1 MRTAIRGFTLL
12 ELVLTVAVAAICTTV
27 AVPALGPMLERQRAT
42 SAMEALATQ
51 MQLARMAAITYRQ
64 PAVLCPSPD
73 GASCSSVPD
82 WSGGWMLFLDADA
95 NRRPDPGE
103 EVIRVETAPTSRHL
117 RLLATRG
124 RPQVRYM
131 PDGRSAGSNVTI
143 SVCGRDDLLLGAVI
157 LNNMGRPRRFRPV
170 SPQPCPR

>member
-1 MRTAIRGFTLL
+1 MRSGTKGFALV
-12 ELVLTVAVAAICTTV
+12 ELVVAVAVLAICVAV
-27 AVPALGPMLERQRAT
+27 AVPAMGPMLERQRAA

-64 PAVLCPSPD
+64 PTVLCPSHD
-73 GASCSSVPD
+73 GATCSGVPD
-82 WSGGWMLFLDADA
+82 WSGGWMLFLDVDG

-103 EVIRVETAPTSRHL
+103 EVIRVEAAPTSRHL
-117 RLLATRG
+117 RLLATSG

-131 PDGRSAGSNVTI
+131 PDGRSAGSNLTI

-170 SPQPCPR
+170 SPHPCPG